1 MKKNIIELTKTI
13 RNKLLMYLYED
24 VAKAFRS
31 SLFAEGKYS
40 TYSKLCE
47 EFDKDA
53 LSIFRNKIEIETREI
68 ISEKLKNTNEG
79 ENKKEINV
87 AENLNN

>member
-1 MKKNIIELTKTI
+1 MEKENILSELRKNIQEDKLIGPYFISKSILKKNIVELTKTI

-40 TYSKLCE
+40 TY
-47 EFDKDA
+47 
-53 LSIFRNKIEIETREI
+53 
-68 ISEKLKNTNEG
+68 
-79 ENKKEINV
+79 
-87 AENLNN
+87 